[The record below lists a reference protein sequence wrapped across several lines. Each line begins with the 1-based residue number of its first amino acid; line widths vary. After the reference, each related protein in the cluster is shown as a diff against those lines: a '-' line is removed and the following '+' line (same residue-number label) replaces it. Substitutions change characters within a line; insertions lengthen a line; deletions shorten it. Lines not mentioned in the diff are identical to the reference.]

1 MNFLGCLS
9 GADPE
14 VASDGMPGSQEWD
27 KLPWPK
33 LGSINSLY
41 FHIVGDGKLN
51 PIVGVYIP
59 IIRIPY

>member
-14 VASDGMPGSQEWD
+14 ASDGMPGSQWD

-33 LGSINSLY
+33 LGSLY
-41 FHIVGDGKLN
+41 FHIIGDGKLN